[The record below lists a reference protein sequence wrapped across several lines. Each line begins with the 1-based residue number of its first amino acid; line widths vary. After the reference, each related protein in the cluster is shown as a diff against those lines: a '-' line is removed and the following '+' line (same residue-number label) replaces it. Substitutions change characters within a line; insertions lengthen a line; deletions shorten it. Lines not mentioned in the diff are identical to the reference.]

1 MVASNRTLNQENITI
16 VLFLFVEKI
25 EHNPLYLFCL
35 LPLAPGLILRNLG
48 WKYIFGTTIYPL
60 NILINVSFLSLLFQ
74 EVLLEL
80 NKVYFLLENTI
91 IQLSAVTF
99 STTVQNCRNLYIT

>member
-1 MVASNRTLNQENITI
+1 MVASNRTLKPGKIHHRSFLVCGEDLAQPVVSFLSVTI
-16 VLFLFVEKI
+16 S
-25 EHNPLYLFCL
+25 PWS
-35 LPLAPGLILRNLG
+35 LRNLG
-48 WKYIFGTTIYPL
+48 WKYIFSTTIYPL
-60 NILINVSFLSLLFQ
+60 NVLINLRFLTLLFQ

-80 NKVYFLLENTI
+80 NKVYYTI